1 MNGGDKMLSNIE
13 KETIILFNDAEDTA
27 SVYTCNNSL
36 KNKLDRFCSESQEFS
51 RVREDEYSKTYKV
64 PKKCVKIY
72 KPLVISEETR
82 QKMALQ
88 AKERFHGNKSAVSEP
103 IEQDAEPKPTNYT
116 TEGVQ

>member
-72 KPLVISEETR
+72 KPLLYHHHNNHKIHESWECRR
-82 QKMALQ
+82 QLFVRKDLYH
-88 AKERFHGNKSAVSEP
+88 KRNNFRRRL
-103 IEQDAEPKPTNYT
+103 
-116 TEGVQ
+116 